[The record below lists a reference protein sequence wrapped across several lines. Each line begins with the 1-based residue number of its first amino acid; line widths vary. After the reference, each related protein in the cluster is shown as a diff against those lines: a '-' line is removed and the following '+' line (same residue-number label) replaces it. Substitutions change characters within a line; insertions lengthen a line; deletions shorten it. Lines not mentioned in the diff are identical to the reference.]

1 MFFSKTPATPET
13 QEAPAASTSGAT
25 EPLETSA
32 PAVQSPVL
40 AGNFEEV
47 VKQEEARLKRE
58 YPSFAEMPK
67 CWNHMDTLLSCY
79 SLRENVKAIYRYGH
93 QTSCSEK
100 AAEFKWCMSNVW
112 HPDEE
117 RHDMWIRRRAEW
129 WARRRLGKSS
139 EDVWE
144 ARSEPP
150 PNFPVLITDEMLGK
164 KRVDAD

>member
-1 MFFSKTPATPET
+1 MFFSSKASAPEP
-13 QEAPAASTSGAT
+13 PAASTSAAAPLAT
-25 EPLETSA
+25 PSSE
-32 PAVQSPVL
+32 SPVL

-47 VKQEEARLKRE
+47 VQQEEARLRRE
-58 YPSFAEMPK
+58 FPTFADMPK

-112 HPDEE
+112 HPDDE
-117 RHDMWIRRRAEW
+117 RHSMWIRRRAEW

-144 ARSEPP
+144 ARLTPP

-164 KRVDAD
+164 KRLDPDN

>member
-1 MFFSKTPATPET
+1 MFFSKASSTPEP
-13 QEAPAASTSGAT
+13 QEAPAASIPSESEPPTTS
-25 EPLETSA
+25 TST
-32 PAVQSPVL
+32 VESSVL

-47 VKQEEARLKRE
+47 VRQEEARLKRE

-100 AAEFKWCMSNVW
+100 AAEFKWCISNVW

-129 WARRRLGKSS
+129 WARRRMGKSS

-164 KRVDAD
+164 KRVDAN